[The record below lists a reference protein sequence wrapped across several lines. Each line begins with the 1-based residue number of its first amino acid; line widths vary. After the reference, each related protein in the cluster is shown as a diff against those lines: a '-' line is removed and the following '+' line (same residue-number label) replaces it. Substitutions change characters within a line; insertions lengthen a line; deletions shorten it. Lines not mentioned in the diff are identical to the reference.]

1 IATGVLVD
9 LGDLGI
15 VLSSDDLVAAHATL
29 DRRQSSGC
37 PPSCLGVA
45 VLTGELE
52 RTSVHDV
59 VEEDRLGRRVRRRR
73 DGSMILVAERRLV
86 GPNGHS
92 GRPPGP
98 PRAPPP

>member
-15 VLSSDDLVAAHATL
+15 VLSSDDLVAAHATIH
-29 DRRQSSGC
+29 RRQSSGC

-52 RTSVHDV
+52 RASVHDV
-59 VEEDRLGRRVRRRR
+59 VEEDRLGRSVRRRR
-73 DGSMILVAERRLV
+73 DDSMILVAERRV
-86 GPNGHS
+86 WGRNGPS
-92 GRPPGP
+92 AKLPDL
-98 PRAPPP
+98 